1 MDSVVAPSPF
11 LLNTSTRA
19 TVYLPTIPISQCT
32 TRIVEVNHAPFTSA
46 VTGSTSSSANNSHVV
61 TIQISQNNDIQLQ
74 KELFVAR
81 KIDEKVTV
89 LLNASDNISN
99 NFHLSSNHIDDD
111 DTTAGEMVQQ
121 PNNDLEVKSSNLF
134 YIPSGQCSPSS
145 TMDMDSGT
153 CSDMESTMETTPPP
167 LPKKNSTKLKGTL
180 LKHTIG
186 RRGSF
191 TDSEE
196 SESSLSCDSLNSG
209 DIIVVNNMSNPPI
222 RVTPMTTLSDFDKD
236 NVDNESTKLI
246 CLPDSLLRDIRDRSS
261 KLSASEIIN
270 MTQSEQ
276 NGAENHNNS
285 LYSRVKIKT
294 GTTSVQDICK
304 QDSYQNSRIYENDKF
319 YKFHI
324 NESVLNVIDEI
335 SPQNIHADESFAGY
349 KDINSRTS
357 TIRSSKG
364 TVRGVKNRVRN
375 GIATFLQMQQSNIKN
390 FKEKDAGKVV
400 LYTTSMGVVRE
411 TYAKCANVKQILR
424 TLLIKFEERD
434 VFMST
439 EYQNEIKN
447 RMQSDDILVPQ
458 LFVDGQHIGGADQ
471 VERLNETGELRQM
484 LKIYKSIGSSF
495 TCPVCGGYRLLPC
508 PSCKGSKKSVHR
520 NHFTTEFVALKCMN
534 CDEVGLVKC
543 YNC

>member
-19 TVYLPTIPISQCT
+19 TVYLPTMPISQCS

-74 KELFVAR
+74 KELFEAR
-81 KIDEKVTV
+81 KIDGKVVTV
-89 LLNASDNISN
+89 SLNTSDNISN
-99 NFHLSSNHIDDD
+99 FKLSSNNTD
-111 DTTAGEMVQQ
+111 DTSAGEMVQQ
-121 PNNDLEVKSSNLF
+121 PNNDLEVNKSSHLF

-145 TMDMDSGT
+145 TMDSGT
-153 CSDMESTMETTPPP
+153 CSDMESTMESTPPP
-167 LPKKNSTKLKGTL
+167 LPKKSSIKIKGNS

-186 RRGSF
+186 HIRRGSF

-209 DIIVVNNMSNPPI
+209 DIIVVNKMSNPPI
-222 RVTPMTTLSDFDKD
+222 RMTPMTTLNDFDKD

-270 MTQSEQ
+270 MTKSEQ
-276 NGAENHNNS
+276 NGSDNNNKS

-294 GTTSVQDICK
+294 GTPSPQDICVTE
-304 QDSYQNSRIYENDKF
+304 DTYQNSKIYENDKF

-335 SPQNIHADESFAGY
+335 SPQNVQADESFAGY

-375 GIATFLQMQQSNIKN
+375 GIATFLQMQHS
-390 FKEKDAGKVV
+390 
-400 LYTTSMGVVRE
+400 
-411 TYAKCANVKQILR
+411 NVKVSQIC
-424 TLLIKFEERD
+424 
-434 VFMST
+434 V
-439 EYQNEIKN
+439 
-447 RMQSDDILVPQ
+447 
-458 LFVDGQHIGGADQ
+458 
-471 VERLNETGELRQM
+471 
-484 LKIYKSIGSSF
+484 
-495 TCPVCGGYRLLPC
+495 
-508 PSCKGSKKSVHR
+508 
-520 NHFTTEFVALKCMN
+520 
-534 CDEVGLVKC
+534 
-543 YNC
+543 

>member
-89 LLNASDNISN
+89 LLNASENISN
-99 NFHLSSNHIDDD
+99 NFAFSSNNNTDDD
-111 DTTAGEMVQQ
+111 DPTATEMVQQ
-121 PNNDLEVKSSNLF
+121 PSNDLEVNKSSSNLY

-153 CSDMESTMETTPPP
+153 CSDMDSTVETTPPP
-167 LPKKNSTKLKGTL
+167 LPKKNAIKLKGTS
-180 LKHTIG
+180 LKHTVGHI

-209 DIIVVNNMSNPPI
+209 DIIVVTKLSNPPI
-222 RVTPMTTLSDFDKD
+222 RMTPMTALDSDFDKD
-236 NVDNESTKLI
+236 NVDSESTKLI

-261 KLSASEIIN
+261 KLSASEIIS

-276 NGAENHNNS
+276 NGAENHNKS

-294 GTTSVQDICK
+294 TGPTATSVQDICA
-304 QDSYQNSRIYENDKF
+304 QDLYQNSKIYENDRF

-335 SPQNIHADESFAGY
+335 SPQNIHTDESFAGY
-349 KDINSRTS
+349 KDIHSRTS

-375 GIATFLQMQQSNIKN
+375 GIATFLQMQQSNIKV
-390 FKEKDAGKVV
+390 G
-400 LYTTSMGVVRE
+400 
-411 TYAKCANVKQILR
+411 
-424 TLLIKFEERD
+424 ER
-434 VFMST
+434 F
-439 EYQNEIKN
+439 
-447 RMQSDDILVPQ
+447 
-458 LFVDGQHIGGADQ
+458 
-471 VERLNETGELRQM
+471 
-484 LKIYKSIGSSF
+484 
-495 TCPVCGGYRLLPC
+495 
-508 PSCKGSKKSVHR
+508 
-520 NHFTTEFVALKCMN
+520 
-534 CDEVGLVKC
+534 
-543 YNC
+543 